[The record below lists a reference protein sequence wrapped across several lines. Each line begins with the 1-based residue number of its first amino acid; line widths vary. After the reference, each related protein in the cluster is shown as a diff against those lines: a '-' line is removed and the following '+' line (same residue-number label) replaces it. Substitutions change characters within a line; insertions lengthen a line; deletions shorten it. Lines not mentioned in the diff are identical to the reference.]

1 MSFKAKHLDFTLTL
15 KNGNFGKGGNTAQIT
30 GHRATVDIV
39 KPGGSDMG
47 QMEAAIY
54 GLPLSLMNQ
63 LTTLGTQVN
72 LMDKNTVV
80 VKAYEDGQQPTV
92 VFQGT
97 ISLAY
102 ADMRGMPQ
110 VCFRISAHAGLYE
123 AGAPNEPTSV
133 KGSTDVG
140 QTMERI
146 AKQVGLQFE
155 NNGVDTKVMNPYLP
169 GNPRSQMKMLAQ
181 MAGIGWV
188 IDNGTLAIWPAGK
201 SRKGEAAV
209 IQPPEMVGYPAF
221 TQSGVEVTTLF
232 NPQVKYAGVIEVK
245 SAIKPACGKWNVI
258 SIAMALDAEIP
269 NGRWF
274 QTLSTTSVGAQGRP

>member
-15 KNGNFGKGGNTAQIT
+15 KNGNFGKGGNTATIKD
-30 GHRATVDIV
+30 HRATVDIV

-47 QMEAAIY
+47 QAEIAIY

-72 LMDKNTVV
+72 LMAKNTVV
-80 VKAYEDGQQPTV
+80 VKAYEDGQQPTM

-102 ADMRGMPQ
+102 ADMRAMPQ
-110 VCFRISAHAGLYE
+110 VCFRISAHAGSYE
-123 AGAPNEPTSV
+123 AGAPNEPVSV
-133 KGSTDVG
+133 QGSADVA
-140 QTMERI
+140 QTMERV

-155 NNGVDTKVMNPYLP
+155 NNGVTTKVQNPYLP
-169 GNPRSQMKMLAQ
+169 GNPRSQMKALAD

-201 SRKGEAAV
+201 SRKGDVPV

-221 TQSGVEVTTLF
+221 NQAGVEVTTLF
-232 NPQVKYAGVIEVK
+232 NPQVKYAGTIEVK
-245 SAIKPACGKWNVI
+245 SSITPACGKWIVI
-258 SIAMALDAEIP
+258 LLTYQLDAEIP

-274 QTLSTTSVGAQGRP
+274 CIISTQGVGAQGRP